1 MKVYID
7 IETIPDQTPGAVEA
21 IMEGMEFKA
30 PSGLTKGQA
39 AKDLGR
45 TDEEVKFTGKD
56 QVLADWVERF
66 RDEKLREVAEQ
77 EWRKTGLDGT
87 RGEIACIGWAV
98 DEKAPK
104 TVIRRLGGDE
114 GNLLEEF
121 WHELM
126 DQMENRYPVWVGH
139 NICGFDLR
147 FIWHRSVVNSVLP
160 AYDLHHNA
168 KPWSDDITDTLYEW
182 KGDNKAGGSLDKIC
196 KALGLEGKGD
206 IDGSQVWDYIKAGRY
221 DEIAAYCRDDVEK
234 TRAIHKRMIFG

>member
-1 MKVYID
+1 
-7 IETIPDQTPGAVEA
+7 
-21 IMEGMEFKA
+21 MEFKA

-45 TDEEVKFTGKD
+45 TDEEVKFIGKD

-87 RGEIACIGWAV
+87 QGEIICIGYAV
-98 DEKAPK
+98 EGFPAKCLW
-104 TVIRRLGGDE
+104 RRIEDSEADLLSSFFGELGGE
-114 GNLLEEF
+114 IGRQPL
-121 WHELM
+121 WI
-126 DQMENRYPVWVGH
+126 GH
-139 NICGFDLR
+139 NIAGFDLR
-147 FIWHRSVVNSVLP
+147 FIWHRCVINGVAPTSN
-160 AYDLHHNA
+160 LHHNA
-168 KPWSDDITDTLYEW
+168 KPWSGDIIDTLYDW

-196 KALGLEGKGD
+196 KALGMEGKGD

-221 DEIAAYCRDDVEK
+221 QEVADYCADDVEK